1 MTPLPLVALGF
12 VLGVRHA
19 TDTDHVVAVTAL
31 VSRERSF
38 RSALAL
44 GGFWGLGHM
53 LTLLAI
59 GGAIVACGLVIPRHV
74 GLWLEMTVAVML
86 VLLGAANLGA
96 RAAVRTQ
103 PPHGAVPTSRK
114 GAPRGALGVW
124 LRRGSRSLVVG
135 AVHGLAGSAAVA
147 LLVLTA
153 ERRVLPALGYLALF
167 GAGTILGMLLVTAT
181 FVVPLRVAT
190 TRFASLERAIARA
203 TGVLSVAVGLFLAY
217 RIGFVDGLL
226 FGHAAAVSD

>member
-1 MTPLPLVALGF
+1 LVPLVALGF
-12 VLGVRHA
+12 VLGLRHA
-19 TDTDHVVAVTAL
+19 TDSDHVVAVTAL

-44 GGFWGLGHM
+44 GGCWGLGHM

-59 GGAIVACGLVIPRHV
+59 GGAVVACGLVIPPQL
-74 GLWLEMTVAVML
+74 GLWLEMAVAVML

-96 RAAVRTQ
+96 L
-103 PPHGAVPTSRK
+103 S
-114 GAPRGALGVW
+114 APRAEPSRDGAARGGLGAW

-135 AVHGLAGSAAVA
+135 AVHGLAGSAAVT

-167 GAGTILGMLLVTAT
+167 GAGTVLGMLLVTAT
-181 FVVPLRVAT
+181 FVIPLRAAT
-190 TRFASLERAIARA
+190 TRFASLERAVARA
-203 TGVLSVAVGLFLAY
+203 TGVLSLAVGLFLAY

-226 FGHAAAVSD
+226 FGHPAASD

>member
-1 MTPLPLVALGF
+1 VTPVPLVALGF

-53 LTLLAI
+53 LTLLVI
-59 GGAIVACGLVIPRHV
+59 GGAIVACGLVIPPHV
-74 GLWLEMTVAVML
+74 GLWLEMAVAVML
-86 VLLGAANLGA
+86 VLLGAANLGVSSAVTAA
-96 RAAVRTQ
+96 RAR
-103 PPHGAVPTSRK
+103 GE
-114 GAPRGALGVW
+114 APRDGFAHGGLGGW

-167 GAGTILGMLLVTAT
+167 GAGTVLGMLLVTAT
-181 FVVPLRVAT
+181 FAVPLRVAT
-190 TRFASLERAIARA
+190 ARFASLERAVARA
-203 TGVLSVAVGLFLAY
+203 TGLLSLAVGLFLAY

-226 FGHAAAVSD
+226 FGHAPLSD

>member
-1 MTPLPLVALGF
+1 MPLVALGF
-12 VLGVRHA
+12 VLGLRHA

-38 RSALAL
+38 GSALAL

-59 GGAIVACGLVIPRHV
+59 GGAIVACGLVIPPQV
-74 GLWLEMTVAVML
+74 GLWLEMAVAVML

-96 RAAVRTQ
+96 RAAARAEPVQ
-103 PPHGAVPTSRK
+103 AAAAPSRDAAARA
-114 GAPRGALGVW
+114 GFGVW

-167 GAGTILGMLLVTAT
+167 GAGTVLGMLLVTAT

-190 TRFASLERAIARA
+190 ARFASLERAVARA
-203 TGVLSVAVGLFLAY
+203 TGVLSVVVGLFLAY

-226 FGHAAAVSD
+226 FGHPALSD